1 MSYTV
6 YIHVNKT
13 NNKKYIGITCQT
25 NPKRRWANGAGYKQ
39 QRRFYNAI
47 KHYGF
52 DGFEHIILESGLS
65 KEQAELKEQ
74 EYIRKYKS
82 NDLRYGYNIENGG
95 HVNKYTDEQRKRM
108 SSVMLGRTHSEQTK
122 RKMSIAHKGKS
133 AEWLIGTKAS
143 DVTRAKMSAQRKGV
157 QNVRSRKV
165 YQYDLNGNFV
175 AEYEYMDLAKDA
187 LGLNSTSHIS
197 RCCLGQRKKAH
208 GFMLSYEFKEMKPY
222 ARQWRGGVV
231 HA

>member
-6 YIHVNKT
+6 YMHVNKA
-13 NNKKYIGITCQT
+13 NGKKYIGITCQK
-25 NPKRRWANGAGYKQ
+25 NLQNRWKNGAGYRQ
-39 QRRFYNAI
+39 QKRFYNAI
-47 KHYGF
+47 KCYGF
-52 DGFEHIILESGLS
+52 EGFYHLVLESGLT
-65 KEQAELKEQ
+65 KEQAESKEQ

-82 NDLRYGYNIENGG
+82 NDLNYGYNIENGG

-108 SSVMLGRTHSEQTK
+108 SAAHLGHTHSEKTK
-122 RKMSIAHKGKS
+122 EKMSIAHKGQSSK
-133 AEWLIGTKAS
+133 WLIGRKAS
-143 DVTRAKMSAQRKGV
+143 DVARAKMSVRRKGV
-157 QNVRSRKV
+157 QNVRSKKV

-175 AEYEYMDLAKDA
+175 AEYEYMDLVKDA

-208 GFMLSYEFKEMKPY
+208 GFMWSYEFKEMKPY

>member
-6 YIHVNKT
+6 YMHVNKA
-13 NNKKYIGITCQT
+13 NGKKYIGITCQK
-25 NPKRRWANGAGYKQ
+25 NLQNRWKNGAGYRQ
-39 QRRFYNAI
+39 QKRFYNAI
-47 KHYGF
+47 KCYGF
-52 DGFEHIILESGLS
+52 EGFYHLVLESGLT
-65 KEQAELKEQ
+65 KEQAEAKEQ

-82 NDLRYGYNIENGG
+82 NDLNYGYNIENGG

-108 SSVMLGRTHSEQTK
+108 SAAHLGHTHSEKTK
-122 RKMSIAHKGKS
+122 EKMSIAHKGQSSK
-133 AEWLIGTKAS
+133 WLIGRKAS
-143 DVTRAKMSAQRKGV
+143 DVTRAKMSARRKGV
-157 QNVRSRKV
+157 QNVRSKKV

-175 AEYEYMDLAKDA
+175 AEYEYMDLVKDA

-208 GFMLSYEFKEMKPY
+208 GFMWSYEFKEMKPY

>member
-6 YIHVNKT
+6 YMHVNKA
-13 NNKKYIGITCQT
+13 NGKKYIVITCQK
-25 NPKRRWANGAGYKQ
+25 NLQNRWKNGAGYRQ
-39 QRRFYNAI
+39 QKRFYNAI
-47 KHYGF
+47 KCYGF
-52 DGFEHIILESGLS
+52 EGFYHLVLESGLT
-65 KEQAELKEQ
+65 KEQAEAKEQ

-82 NDLRYGYNIENGG
+82 NDLNYGYNIENGG

-108 SSVMLGRTHSEQTK
+108 SAAHLGHTHSEKTK
-122 RKMSIAHKGKS
+122 EKMSIAHKGQSSK
-133 AEWLIGTKAS
+133 WLIGRKAS
-143 DVTRAKMSAQRKGV
+143 DVARAKMSVRRKGV
-157 QNVRSRKV
+157 QNVRSKKV

-175 AEYEYMDLAKDA
+175 AEYEYMDLVKDA

-208 GFMLSYEFKEMKPY
+208 GFMWSYEFKEMKPY